1 MRTTPLAL
9 QVGAQPDMPLMP
21 YPERDKGHN
30 QQNQKKGP
38 PAHSENPPGHS
49 ETCFLNQRKG
59 QSVTALLAFIHQH
72 PPEPTPP
79 ASHNA
84 QYTQLQTLPAMIS
97 ISVMQ
102 SLTTE
107 DYARILHCLRSGP
120 KTCKEVADALKLS
133 YPRANQLL
141 LNLAQKR
148 TIHSPRCRTNANG
161 RNINLWEIRTAKKLN
176 P

>member
-1 MRTTPLAL
+1 M
-9 QVGAQPDMPLMP
+9 
-21 YPERDKGHN
+21 
-30 QQNQKKGP
+30 
-38 PAHSENPPGHS
+38 
-49 ETCFLNQRKG
+49 
-59 QSVTALLAFIHQH
+59 
-72 PPEPTPP
+72 
-79 ASHNA
+79 
-84 QYTQLQTLPAMIS
+84 QTLPAMIS

-107 DYARILHCLRSGP
+107 DYARILSCLHSGP

-148 TIHSPRCRTNANG
+148 TIHSPRCRTNAKG
-161 RNINLWEIRTAKKLN
+161 RNINLWEIRTTNEVN